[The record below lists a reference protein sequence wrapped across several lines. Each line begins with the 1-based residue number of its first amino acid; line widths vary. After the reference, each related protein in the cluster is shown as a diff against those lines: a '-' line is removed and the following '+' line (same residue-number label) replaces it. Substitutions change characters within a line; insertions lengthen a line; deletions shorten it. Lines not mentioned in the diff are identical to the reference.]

1 MRLIHT
7 CSGLLSIIGAAF
19 LFATTHA
26 LIVKPISVEAPD
38 LGDPNAPAKVDPNR
52 IRIPV
57 APGKNDPAEGEPVDT
72 AVETGETDLQGA
84 DGGVPAPPKNG
95 TPTESDPEPN
105 PLDPMLDAPV
115 PEGTLTLRQSH
126 SLWEQGAYFI
136 DARHEDEYLEG
147 HIQYSFWLTANL
159 FDTDSDRAFAV
170 VESMPPD
177 ATVVIYCVGG
187 ECDASKN
194 VASRLQQIGFTDLR
208 VMGVGYEDWAVAGFP
223 TEKGQP

>member
-19 LFATTHA
+19 LFATAHA
-26 LIVKPISVEAPD
+26 LIVEPVSIDPPVLNDGDAPV
-38 LGDPNAPAKVDPNR
+38 KVDPNR
-52 IRIPV
+52 VRRPV
-57 APGKNDPAEGEPVDT
+57 EPGKSNQPEAIDDVPTDESGQAPVEAAEQPETNDIEIDT
-72 AVETGETDLQGA
+72 
-84 DGGVPAPPKNG
+84 
-95 TPTESDPEPN
+95 EPN
-105 PLDPMLDAPV
+105 PLDPMLDAAV
-115 PEGTLTLRQSH
+115 PEGTLTLRECH

-136 DARHEDEYLEG
+136 DARHEEEFLAG
-147 HIQYSFWLTANL
+147 HIQFSFWLTATL

-208 VMGVGYEDWAVAGFP
+208 VMGVGYEDWAIAGFP
-223 TEKGQP
+223 IEKGQP

>member
-19 LFATTHA
+19 LFATAHA
-26 LIVKPISVEAPD
+26 LIVEPVSIDPPVLNDGDAPV
-38 LGDPNAPAKVDPNR
+38 KVDPNR
-52 IRIPV
+52 VRRPV
-57 APGKNDPAEGEPVDT
+57 EPGKSNQPEGVDDVPTDESGQAPVEAAEQPESNDIVI
-72 AVETGETDLQGA
+72 ET
-84 DGGVPAPPKNG
+84 
-95 TPTESDPEPN
+95 EPN
-105 PLDPMLDAPV
+105 PLDPMLDASV
-115 PEGTLTLRQSH
+115 PEGTLTLRQCH

-136 DARHEDEYLEG
+136 DARHEEEFLAG
-147 HIQYSFWLTANL
+147 HIQYSFWLTATL

-208 VMGVGYEDWAVAGFP
+208 VMGVGYEDWAIAGFP
-223 TEKGQP
+223 IEKGQP

>member
-19 LFATTHA
+19 LLATAHA
-26 LIVKPISVEAPD
+26 LIVQPVNLDAPVLTGAD
-38 LGDPNAPAKVDPNR
+38 APVVGDPNRANRNISPGKVPDTAPADPE
-52 IRIPV
+52 V
-57 APGKNDPAEGEPVDT
+57 GDE
-72 AVETGETDLQGA
+72 
-84 DGGVPAPPKNG
+84 
-95 TPTESDPEPN
+95 TESDPVGTPAGTN
-105 PLDPMLDAPV
+105 DGSADSGAADSGQGGDPLDALLDAPV
-115 PEGTLTLRQSH
+115 PEGMLTLRQSRK
-126 SLWEQGAYFI
+126 LWEESAYFI
-136 DARHEDEYLEG
+136 DARHEDEYLDG
-147 HIQYSFWLTANL
+147 HIMYASWLTATL

-194 VASRLQQIGFTDLR
+194 VAARLQQIGFTDLR
-208 VMGVGYEDWAVAGFP
+208 VMGVGYEEWAVAGFE